1 LKTNV
6 VSKEDC
12 SFGEMVEL
20 CKACRSVG
28 AYIDSPRTQAR
39 RINLCPR
46 KLDWMDTWRGK
57 ATQHFFIPSI
67 ARQCG
72 AQNHWHCMAEGTTL
86 QFVV

>member
-28 AYIDSPRTQAR
+28 AYIDSPRT
-39 RINLCPR
+39 P
-46 KLDWMDTWRGK
+46 
-57 ATQHFFIPSI
+57 

-72 AQNHWHCMAEGTTL
+72 AQNQSLALHG
-86 QFVV
+86 